1 MASSPTRMRV
11 YADRASSLKCLS
23 RKVGYPTKPAALDA
37 AERLMEQGRVDP
49 GCHITPYLCDDCG
62 DWHVY
67 NRRIVDVRTT

>member
-1 MASSPTRMRV
+1 MASTATRLRV
-11 YADRASSLKCLS
+11 PWERARTHKCES
-23 RKVGYPTKPAALDA
+23 RKFGYPTKAAALDG
-37 AERLMEQGRVDP
+37 AELLMEKGRVDP